1 MEQPDLLR
9 VTASLL
15 LVVGLL
21 LALAW
26 TARRGGW
33 LRAATG
39 RDGLRVSAS
48 QRLGA
53 RASLAIVEVEDAR
66 LVLGITAQQITLLHT
81 LPPRADAPDAAEGA
95 ARTFPDALGRAVT
108 RR

>member
-1 MEQPDLLR
+1 MDQPDILR

-15 LVVGLL
+15 LIVGLL
-21 LALAW
+21 FALAW
-26 TARRGGW
+26 VARRGGW
-33 LRAATG
+33 LRTAAG
-39 RDGLRVSAS
+39 RGGLRISAM

-81 LPPRADAPDAAEGA
+81 LPPAAGADGTTSRDRAFSDTLDQ
-95 ARTFPDALGRAVT
+95 AVS

>member
-1 MEQPDLLR
+1 MDQPDILR
-9 VTASLL
+9 VTTSLL

-26 TARRGGW
+26 AARRGGW

-39 RDGLRVSAS
+39 RGGLRIAAS

-81 LPPRADAPDAAEGA
+81 LPRADAAGDAEA
-95 ARTFPDALGRAVT
+95 APTFPDTLGQAVAK
-108 RR
+108 R

>member
-1 MEQPDLLR
+1 MDQPDLLR
-9 VTASLL
+9 VTLSLL

-26 TARRGGW
+26 AARRGGW
-33 LRAATG
+33 LRTATG
-39 RDGLRVSAS
+39 REGLRILAL

-66 LVLGITAQQITLLHT
+66 LVIGVTAQQITLLHT
-81 LPPRADAPDAAEGA
+81 LPSAAGEP
-95 ARTFPDALGRAVT
+95 ARRFPDVLGQAVSKD
-108 RR
+108 